1 MKDDVKNISRND
13 GLEKNNDLQENEIKG
28 NKNKDVE
35 VSKKNT
41 GKAVAKSQN
50 AKKVNSTKKTDSIGT
65 DKKSNKVSVDK
76 AEVKKSSEVS
86 VDKTKTKKKSSGPS
100 TDKAETKKSSEPS
113 VAKTETKKKNVEI
126 SAVKNE
132 TKRKSNK
139 SNSGKAE
146 DKSNK
151 LSIAN
156 KNSDKDSKTGRKS
169 SKSKAKDKKQSENV
183 ELAEKV
189 DNESKDTK
197 LTEELENTAKEIAK
211 EKKPIENIM
220 TRNAVNIRKQIK
232 EKVIENNLKSNL
244 RANRVIEII
253 LFLGFVLSCVV
264 VFLMWN
270 SGKTLDGEIS
280 SVISSADT
288 ADSYDALLVVGG
300 SLLAIGEKVFEI
312 GDTSA
317 VYIFITLMA
326 VVVVLK
332 MLGIYQAFKRK
343 KYKGNGIDS
352 QNMADTVIASVLLI
366 NTIILASLEES
377 GLVFG
382 EELFI
387 KGIIIYDLVL
397 TMLLVY
403 GMNIRNRIKRYYK
416 WTVASQKEL

>member
-1 MKDDVKNISRND
+1 MKDDVKNISKND

-35 VSKKNT
+35 VPKKNT

-76 AEVKKSSEVS
+76 AEVKKSSEAS
-86 VDKTKTKKKSSGPS
+86 VDKTKTKKKSSRSS
-100 TDKAETKKSSEPS
+100 TDKIETKKSSEPS
-113 VAKTETKKKNVEI
+113 MAKTETKKKNVEI
-126 SAVKNE
+126 SAGKNE

-151 LSIAN
+151 SNIAN
-156 KNSDKDSKTGRKS
+156 KNSKTGRKS
-169 SKSKAKDKKQSENV
+169 SKSKEKDKKQSENV

-197 LTEELENTAKEIAK
+197 LTEELENVAKDIAK

-366 NTIILASLEES
+366 NTIILASLEET

-382 EELFI
+382 ETLFI

>member
-1 MKDDVKNISRND
+1 MKDDVKNISKND
-13 GLEKNNDLQENEIKG
+13 GLENNDLQENEIKG

-35 VSKKNT
+35 VPKKNT

-86 VDKTKTKKKSSGPS
+86 VDKTKTKKK
-100 TDKAETKKSSEPS
+100 
-113 VAKTETKKKNVEI
+113 NVEI

-151 LSIAN
+151 SNIAN

-169 SKSKAKDKKQSENV
+169 SKSKTKDKKQSENV

-232 EKVIENNLKSNL
+232 EKVIENNLRSNL
-244 RANRVIEII
+244 RANRVIEIV
-253 LFLGFVLSCVV
+253 LSLGFILSFVV

-270 SGKTLDGEIS
+270 SGKTLGGEIS
-280 SVISSADT
+280 SVISSTDT
-288 ADSYDALLVVGG
+288 ANSYDALLVVGG
-300 SLLAIGEKVFEI
+300 SLLAIGEKVSEV

-317 VYIFITLMA
+317 VYIFITLIA

-366 NTIILASLEES
+366 NTIILASLEET